1 MQSLEVKANA
11 KINLAL
17 AIKNKRS
24 DGYHN
29 LDLIYQE
36 IDLSDTLIIKQS
48 PHITFST
55 DSDVLQNEG
64 DNLCVRAARLLQQK
78 FKIPG
83 LEIFLKKRI
92 PIGAGLGGGS
102 SDAAAVLKGGA
113 QLYQLKISTDQLASL
128 GAVLGADVPFFLFGG
143 TAYGRGI
150 GNILKKIPLYS
161 QYSILLVLPQIKIST
176 VWAYKNLNLGLTRKN
191 TDDKFRGFRF
201 HNLELK
207 DFRSEFFND
216 FEKLVF
222 ANHPQLKMIKALLYQ
237 EGALFAALSGSGSSV
252 FGLFPTKSA
261 IEKAQRILS
270 KKYKTQRARPV
281 NTN

>member
-1 MQSLEVKANA
+1 MQSLEIKANA

-17 AIKNKRS
+17 AIKNKRR

-29 LDLIYQE
+29 LELIYQE
-36 IDLSDTLIIKQS
+36 INFCDYLTLRQS
-48 PHITFST
+48 HCIRFST
-55 DSDVLQNEG
+55 NSESLQDEA
-64 DNLCVRAARLLQQK
+64 DNLCVKAARLLQQK
-78 FKIPG
+78 FGIPG
-83 LEIFLKKRI
+83 LEIILEKRI
-92 PIGAGLGGGS
+92 PVGAGLGGGS

-113 QLYQLKISTDQLASL
+113 ELYRLKVSGSQLALLASE
-128 GAVLGADVPFFLFGG
+128 LGADVPFFLFGG
-143 TAYGRGI
+143 TAYGKGI
-150 GNILKKIPLYS
+150 GNILKKIILHS
-161 QYSILLVLPQIKIST
+161 QYYVLLVLPQIKIST

-222 ANHPQLKMIKALLYQ
+222 TNHPQLKMIKSLLYQ

-252 FGLFPTKSA
+252 FGLFPTISTIKN
-261 IEKAQRILS
+261 AQRILS
-270 KKYKTQRARPV
+270 KKYRTQQARPI
-281 NTN
+281 NTY